1 MSAAEIRHHLCALRL
16 ERLEAESSGLVY
28 NRAYM
33 ADLESEQADY
43 QHALVAAALEEAL
56 RLRTALS
63 WRRPRGDS
71 FRYRG
76 CFATC
81 IRANMAQAASFLG
94 AAGADDE

>member
-1 MSAAEIRHHLCALRL
+1 MSAAEIRHHLCALQL

-56 RLRTALS
+56 ALRSALA
-63 WRRPRGDS
+63 WRQYG
-71 FRYRG
+71 
-76 CFATC
+76 
-81 IRANMAQAASFLG
+81 
-94 AAGADDE
+94 